1 MAGVGAQN
9 RDETLFS
16 SVTLVQSD
24 TVPLIS
30 WIVGPLGWGVGEG
43 GEGGVMRIFEPPGEL
58 SLQTTLISFLPPISP
73 LPLKHTYLI
82 WQKGR
87 PERTLPHP
95 KPRSKREGG
104 KEKLDID
111 IIQELSTL

>member
-43 GEGGVMRIFEPPGEL
+43 GEGSRGHVGGEYHVWFSQQKVNIMKDKIL
-58 SLQTTLISFLPPISP
+58 RHSKHYNREKRCSFKAISKVIL
-73 LPLKHTYLI
+73 LL
-82 WQKGR
+82 
-87 PERTLPHP
+87 
-95 KPRSKREGG
+95 
-104 KEKLDID
+104 
-111 IIQELSTL
+111 